1 MTHLGYNC
9 IQRQGAVAAEKLDD
23 DPAST
28 RMGAGVRRTHSCV
41 LVVNTV
47 LSSCE
52 MQEIGGQVNYPR
64 TSLGTKKPTWSMK
77 QECNP

>member
-41 LVVNTV
+41 VAIFI
-47 LSSCE
+47 SCE
-52 MQEIGGQVNYPR
+52 MQETGGHANYPR

-77 QECNP
+77 QEWNP